1 MAYRNRQRSRLN
13 EPKVGPITRMQQARE
28 YLEQHKVPVMFESLI
43 ASLMMEQPEN
53 QFRFM
58 NAKLEAIKE
67 IGLENVDWEAFIYH
81 LHPLRDPIR
90 TEFVK
95 SETGMPKS
103 DQPPYADLDD
113 VPINMNDLEAVDES
127 YKPELFLTEP
137 QDDDEDDEHSAPM
150 NTSV

>member
-1 MAYRNRQRSRLN
+1 MAYRSRQRSKIN
-13 EPKVGPITRMQQARE
+13 EARVGPITRMQQARE
-28 YLEQHKVPVMFESLI
+28 YLDKHKVPAMFESLI
-43 ASLMMEQPEN
+43 SSLMMEQPEN
-53 QFRFM
+53 QFRFL

-67 IGLENVDWEAFIYH
+67 IGLENIDWEAFIYH

-90 TEFVK
+90 MEYVHTE
-95 SETGMPKS
+95 TQRQNT

-113 VPINMNDLEAVDES
+113 VPINDELDPIDES

-137 QDDDEDDEHSAPM
+137 QEDDDDDVPM